1 MYIVPT
7 TPCEDADDK
16 FSQGNTAGGVLNLRF
31 SRDFVDTGFQLN
43 LNLLKVNRIY
53 IDDIPEK
60 TSVANSSS
68 SLLNQL
74 KALSACP

>member
-43 LNLLKVNRIY
+43 LNLLKV
-53 IDDIPEK
+53 E
-60 TSVANSSS
+60 
-68 SLLNQL
+68 
-74 KALSACP
+74 